1 MGSDETRAVPPTAA
15 VILVGNEILSG
26 RTLDKNLQSIATA
39 LGGRGIGVKEARVI
53 PDDARIIRTTIN
65 ELRAATDFVFTTGGI
80 GPTHD
85 DITAENVAAAFGVE
99 LHTHPEAERILLD
112 YFRERSVEPN
122 EARMRMARVP
132 VGAELIDNP
141 VSIAPGFRIENVYVM
156 AGVPKIMQ
164 AMLDNILPTLPQA
177 QQLRSITVV
186 CNLPEGTL
194 AQPLAELQREFPSV
208 DIGSYPGNSAA
219 GAQKGY
225 RVALVARDR
234 DEETLDQVKRAL
246 CDMVSR
252 LGGEQIDSE
261 SS

>member
-1 MGSDETRAVPPTAA
+1 
-15 VILVGNEILSG
+15 
-26 RTLDKNLQSIATA
+26 
-39 LGGRGIGVKEARVI
+39 
-53 PDDARIIRTTIN
+53 
-65 ELRAATDFVFTTGGI
+65 
-80 GPTHD
+80 
-85 DITAENVAAAFGVE
+85 
-99 LHTHPEAERILLD
+99 
-112 YFRERSVEPN
+112 
-122 EARMRMARVP
+122 
-132 VGAELIDNP
+132 
-141 VSIAPGFRIENVYVM
+141 M